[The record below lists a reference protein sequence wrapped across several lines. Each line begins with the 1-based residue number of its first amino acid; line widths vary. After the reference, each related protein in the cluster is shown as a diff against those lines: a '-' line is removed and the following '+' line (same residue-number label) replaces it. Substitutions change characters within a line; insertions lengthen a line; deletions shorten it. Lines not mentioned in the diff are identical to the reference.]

1 MRFREKDERGL
12 RPSETERPKGK
23 TQIII
28 ILFVEIALTPGRR
41 SEAEC
46 NFHSV
51 GAFSGISFRLVEKK
65 QKPKF
70 PHIFGRTNVQACTPL
85 KGSATALEPF
95 WGGAAPPAQGAPC
108 ISLID

>member
-12 RPSETERPKGK
+12 RPSVAERPKGK

-28 ILFVEIALTPGRR
+28 ILFVEIALTPGGR

-51 GAFSGISFRLVEKK
+51 GAFSGSSFRLVK
-65 QKPKF
+65 
-70 PHIFGRTNVQACTPL
+70 RTKSKVFAYIWAHYRAGLYATQGLRNGIGAVLGWGCAPRTRRPL
-85 KGSATALEPF
+85 H
-95 WGGAAPPAQGAPC
+95 
-108 ISLID
+108 